1 MSNEVLN
8 EIENKFVSYISNAL
22 DAVKMV
28 KDPEVLNRYRKLF
41 KQHVPITMRSYVAAY
56 LAKEA
61 VSVNDKRLLENVR
74 GSREIRSTF
83 HSPKPKIVLS
93 DEESKV
99 LFFGIGR
106 KRGVS
111 PKDIITLVMQN
122 VPIVRE
128 HIGEIKILDNYCFV
142 QIMNEDAD
150 NVVSQLNDI
159 RYRGRPLS
167 VSYATKTE
175 KDDYTEKMIE
185 EEKIED

>member
-74 GSREIRSTF
+74 SSR
-83 HSPKPKIVLS
+83 
-93 DEESKV
+93 
-99 LFFGIGR
+99 
-106 KRGVS
+106 
-111 PKDIITLVMQN
+111 
-122 VPIVRE
+122 
-128 HIGEIKILDNYCFV
+128 
-142 QIMNEDAD
+142 
-150 NVVSQLNDI
+150 
-159 RYRGRPLS
+159 
-167 VSYATKTE
+167 
-175 KDDYTEKMIE
+175 
-185 EEKIED
+185 